1 MFFLQNVIKSIP
13 RWRNHFCSRQSKTL
27 PPCKEAKLP
36 LVQAL
41 SGCKVIK
48 YDSNIAIYKT
58 LASSSLMMVFTDYED
73 LGSSSPGMVTFQGR
87 SGAQGGR
94 WEVVYLEQCLVR
106 SGVYLGAFNPALL
119 VQCEL
124 RNPPGNYQESW
135 KFPGTLKISR
145 GPGFFQALEISREP
159 GIFQV
164 CACIL

>member
-1 MFFLQNVIKSIP
+1 M
-13 RWRNHFCSRQSKTL
+13 H
-27 PPCKEAKLP
+27 P

-41 SGCKVIK
+41 SGCKVLSCHVIIK

-106 SGVYLGAFNPALL
+106 SGVYLGAFNPGALWPEL
-119 VQCEL
+119 VQCTSSGQCTIYIDQYL
-124 RNPPGNYQESW
+124 VR
-135 KFPGTLKISR
+135 
-145 GPGFFQALEISREP
+145 
-159 GIFQV
+159 
-164 CACIL
+164 

>member
-1 MFFLQNVIKSIP
+1 MIKSIP

-27 PPCKEAKLP
+27 PPCKEAKLA

-41 SGCKVIK
+41 LGCKVFSCHVIK

-106 SGVYLGAFNPALL
+106 SGVCLGAFNPGALWPEL
-119 VQCEL
+119 VQCTSSGQCTIYIDQYL
-124 RNPPGNYQESW
+124 VR
-135 KFPGTLKISR
+135 
-145 GPGFFQALEISREP
+145 
-159 GIFQV
+159 
-164 CACIL
+164 